1 MAEVAIFDMDHTLIG
16 VDCDMTWKSFA
27 VAEKLAPASALE
39 TADKFMADYDAGC
52 LDMNEFLR
60 FQWQEFRGL
69 TPDEAASLAHRHF
82 EKMILPHCRAKALQE
97 VQEVKKAGYFTFLLT
112 STASVLAAPVAEYFK
127 VDDFCGAEMEI
138 RNGVI
143 TGSPAGIY
151 PCGENKVV
159 LAEKL
164 IRKKNTT
171 FSGARAYGDSI
182 NDLPLLSA
190 CGRAFAV
197 NPSASL
203 RQKAVENNWDILD
216 WE

>member
-1 MAEVAIFDMDHTLIG
+1 
-16 VDCDMTWKSFA
+16 
-27 VAEKLAPASALE
+27 
-39 TADKFMADYDAGC
+39 MADYDAGR

-69 TPDEAASLAHRHF
+69 TPAEAAELARRHF
-82 EKMILPHCRAKALQE
+82 EKMVLPHCRAKALQE
-97 VQEVKKAGYFTFLLT
+97 VQKAKKAGSFTYLLT
-112 STASVLAAPVAEYFK
+112 STASVLAAPVAEYFG
-127 VDDFCGAEMEI
+127 VDDFCGAQMEI

-143 TGSPAGIY
+143 TGAPAGIY

-164 IRKKNTT
+164 IREKNVTFAETT
-171 FSGARAYGDSI
+171 AYGDSI

-197 NPSASL
+197 NPSDSL
-203 RQKAVENNWDILD
+203 RQKAVENKWDILD